1 MSRKKR
7 FTQPRNEFRDYKKSG
22 HPAYIYQRVG
32 KEFRFVGITHS
43 AITSGM
49 KNIPLDHNPNPADSR
64 KSYFRPEARKD
75 KTTSFGDIKR
85 GWKLSPS
92 DKEKVPRRVN
102 KKPKRNPPRKPK
114 NKK

>member
-7 FTQPRNEFRDYKKSG
+7 FTQSRNEFRDYKKSG
-22 HPAYIYQRVG
+22 HPTYIYQRVG

-49 KNIPLDHNPNPADSR
+49 KNIPLDKNPNPADSR

-75 KTTSFGDIKR
+75 KATSFGEIKR

-92 DKEKVPRRVN
+92 DKEKVSRQVN
-102 KKPKRNPPRKPK
+102 KKPKRKPTK
-114 NKK
+114 YPKKR